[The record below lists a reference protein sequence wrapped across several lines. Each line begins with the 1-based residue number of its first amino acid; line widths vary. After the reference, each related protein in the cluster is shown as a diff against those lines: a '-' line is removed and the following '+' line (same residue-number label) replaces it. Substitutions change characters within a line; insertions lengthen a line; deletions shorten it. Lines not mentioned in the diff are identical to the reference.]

1 MERGRSLSELGR
13 SMRWSDLRAFIG
25 FLPASSHFRR
35 EEEPEQARALAWLE
49 GLSTPQA
56 ALLGDLVD
64 LIEADMLLRAG
75 QNPPDRT
82 AIQRLAQRATAGEK
96 QRAQVESKPKGK
108 KRKTP
113 EEIRAQ
119 LGLKK
124 PANN

>member
-75 QNPPDRT
+75 QKPPDRT

-96 QRAQVESKPKGK
+96 HAQVESNPKGK

>member
-25 FLPASSHFRR
+25 FLPASSHFRC

-64 LIEADMLLRAG
+64 LIEADILLRAG
-75 QNPPDRT
+75 QNPSDRT
-82 AIQRLAQRATAGEK
+82 AIQRLAQRATAGK
-96 QRAQVESKPKGK
+96 NQHAQVESKPKGK

-113 EEIRAQ
+113 DEIRAQ

>member
-35 EEEPEQARALAWLE
+35 EEEPEQARALAWVE

-75 QNPPDRT
+75 QKPPDRT

-96 QRAQVESKPKGK
+96 HAQVESKPKGK

>member
-1 MERGRSLSELGR
+1 MEHGRSLSELGR
-13 SMRWSDLRAFIG
+13 SMRWSDLRAFIS

-64 LIEADMLLRAG
+64 LIETDMLLRAG
-75 QNPPDRT
+75 QKPPDRT
-82 AIQRLAQRATAGEK
+82 AIQRLAQRATAREK
-96 QRAQVESKPKGK
+96 QHTQMESKPKGK
-108 KRKTP
+108 KHKTP

-119 LGLKK
+119 LGMKK